1 MARSP
6 NDKPF
11 VVRRPAQHTPRPKRK
26 RASGP
31 GAVRRKRSEK
41 ARKKVSTRPAS
52 VIWSGL
58 RNDPAKLPDWKELSA
73 DDARESRATRGRD
86 FLESVPTTRF
96 LCWLFALLLGAVMY
110 VGHVHATQQLVADL
124 EQARQQNLQLHL
136 QHSRLKGDFDRITG
150 PAVIHERAQS
160 LGLRRGAG
168 TAGPPV
174 VVPAQP

>member
-1 MARSP
+1 MPRSRD
-6 NDKPF
+6 DKPF

-31 GAVRRKRSEK
+31 GAVRRKRSS
-41 ARKKVSTRPAS
+41 ASQKKTTARPAS

-96 LCWLFALLLGAVMY
+96 LLWLFAVLLGAVMY
-110 VGHVHATQQLVADL
+110 VGHVHATQQLVAEL

-150 PAVIHERAQS
+150 PAVIHERAQA

-168 TAGPPV
+168 AAGPPIT
-174 VVPAQP
+174 VPAQP

>member
-11 VVRRPAQHTPRPKRK
+11 VVRRPAQHTPRRTRK

-31 GAVRRKRSEK
+31 GAVRRRRPTK
-41 ARKKVSTRPAS
+41 ARKKTRTRPAS
-52 VIWSGL
+52 IIWSGL

-73 DDARESRATRGRD
+73 DNARDSRATRGRD
-86 FLESVPTTRF
+86 FLESVSTARF

-150 PAVIHERAQS
+150 PAVIHERARA

-168 TAGPPV
+168 AVSAPVTVPPR
-174 VVPAQP
+174 P